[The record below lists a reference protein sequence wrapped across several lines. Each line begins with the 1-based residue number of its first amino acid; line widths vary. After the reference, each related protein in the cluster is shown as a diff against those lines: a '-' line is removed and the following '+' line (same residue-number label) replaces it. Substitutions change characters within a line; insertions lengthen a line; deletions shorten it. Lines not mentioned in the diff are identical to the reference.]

1 MPTFIVTG
9 NYTSKGMKG
18 MVDHPSDRQ
27 AATSALVEAA
37 GGKLTGYYLTS
48 GESDFM
54 LIIETDDSKN
64 MVPAAIVAGASGS
77 VSGLKTIRAYNND
90 EFNEMQ
96 KAAGA
101 LAAKFKPAG

>member
-18 MVDHPSDRQ
+18 MVDNPSDRE
-27 AATSALVEAA
+27 AAARAITEAA
-37 GGKLTGYYLTS
+37 GGKLTGFYLTS

-54 LIIETDDSKN
+54 LIVEAKDSAD
-64 MVPAAIVAGASGS
+64 MVAALMVAGASGS
-77 VSGLKTIRAYNND
+77 VSGLKTIRAYSNA
-90 EFNEMQ
+90 EFNAIQ

-101 LAAKFKPAG
+101 IAGKFKPAG

>member
-27 AATSALVEAA
+27 AATRALIEAA

-54 LIIETDDSKN
+54 LIIETDDDAVGAVVDRIEHEVRSK
-64 MVPAAIVAGASGS
+64 
-77 VSGLKTIRAYNND
+77 
-90 EFNEMQ
+90 
-96 KAAGA
+96 
-101 LAAKFKPAG
+101 

>member
-9 NYTSKGMKG
+9 NYTSQGMKG
-18 MVDHPSDRQ
+18 MVEHPSDRQ
-27 AATSALVEAA
+27 AATRALIEAA
-37 GGKLTGYYLTS
+37 GGKLQSYYLTS

-54 LIIETDDSKN
+54 LIVETDDSKN
-64 MVPAAIVAGASGS
+64 MVPAAMVAVASGALS
-77 VSGLKTIRAYNND
+77 WLKTIRAYVND